1 MSATELAAVTGSTAP
16 STPARRWEPRRLL
29 APLSLALL
37 VGLWA
42 ATAWL
47 LDTPRL
53 FPGPLLVLEAIGLE
67 LRAGELLVHLGWTL
81 GRVAASFFLAM
92 SIGVAIGIA
101 MGRSGLLDDL
111 GRPWLLF
118 FLNLPAL
125 VTIVLCYIW
134 IGLGEVA
141 AVAAVAIN
149 KIPNVAVTVRE
160 GAKALDKSLFEMARA
175 FDVPRLRVLEHI
187 VLPQLAPYFLAA
199 ARSGLALVWK
209 IVLVVEL
216 LGRPNGVG
224 FQIHT
229 AFQLFDVATVL
240 AYALAF
246 MAVVQLIEWGGFQP
260 LARRLD
266 RWRR

>member
-1 MSATELAAVTGSTAP
+1 MSATELAAAVA
-16 STPARRWEPRRLL
+16 PARPERVRRFEARRLR
-29 APLSLALL
+29 APLSVLL
-37 VGLWA
+37 LLGLWA
-42 ATAWL
+42 GTAWL
-47 LDTPRL
+47 LAAPRL
-53 FPGPLLVLEAIGLE
+53 FPGPASVLEAVVRE
-67 LRAGELLVHLGWTL
+67 LVAGELLFHLGWTL
-81 GRVAASFFLAM
+81 LRVAAAFALAM
-92 SIGVAIGIA
+92 LVGAAIGIA
-101 MGRSGLLDDL
+101 MGRVAVLDDL

-125 VTIVLCYIW
+125 VTIVLCYVW
-134 IGLGEVA
+134 IGLVEAA
-141 AVAAVAIN
+141 AVIAVAIN

-160 GAKALDKSLFEMARA
+160 GARALDKSLFEMARVFA
-175 FDVPRLRVLEHI
+175 VPRLAVLEHV

-224 FQIHT
+224 FQIHS

-246 MAVVQLIEWGGFQP
+246 MGVVQLVEWLGFQP
-260 LARRLD
+260 LQRRLE

>member
-1 MSATELAAVTGSTAP
+1 MSATELAAAASAAAA
-16 STPARRWEPRRLL
+16 ARSRRFEPRRLL
-29 APLSLALL
+29 APLSVLVLA
-37 VGLWA
+37 GLWA

-47 LDTPRL
+47 LDSPRL
-53 FPGPLLVLEAIGLE
+53 FPSPALVLEAILRE
-67 LRAGELLVHLGWTL
+67 FRAGELLIHLGWTL
-81 GRVAASFFLAM
+81 MRVAVAFLLAM
-92 SIGVAIGIA
+92 AIGAAIGIA
-101 MGRSGLLDDL
+101 MGRMALIDDF

-134 IGLGEVA
+134 LGLGEVA
-141 AVAAVAIN
+141 AVVAVAIN

-160 GAKALDKSLFEMARA
+160 GAKALDQALFEMAQVFA
-175 FDVPRLRVLEHI
+175 VPKRLVLEHI

-224 FQIHT
+224 FQIHS

-246 MAVVQLIEWGGFQP
+246 MAVVQLIEWAGFQP
-260 LARRLD
+260 LARRLE